1 MCIHMFSAVP
11 FIPSYSRGTAVL
23 QLNEKMNFPV
33 NKTFQ
38 TKDNF
43 EIPRSTA
50 IRIVTTSRY
59 EACIQKPMRRLEFC

>member
-1 MCIHMFSAVP
+1 MFSAVP

-38 TKDNF
+38 TKDN
-43 EIPRSTA
+43 
-50 IRIVTTSRY
+50 
-59 EACIQKPMRRLEFC
+59 